1 MADPL
6 ESAANIFEKLVSDF
20 TWTRFTFVVFLLV
33 AVVLSSFV
41 FESYTR
47 HFALSRIDT
56 EIRALS
62 ELARLSPKV
71 PVTADSAQF
80 QRGYDHLLAKLNAQI
95 DGESFQLDQLPIW
108 ASNAI
113 YAAIPWLFMS
123 FFLLLATK
131 TGRAKAY
138 AGMAT
143 VALPFVIVGGLIPE
157 FGRNWINHWAYP
169 WGTMV
174 LCVCAIVLLQ
184 KRKARRISV
193 RT

>member
-1 MADPL
+1 
-6 ESAANIFEKLVSDF
+6 VSDF
-20 TWTRFTFVVFLLV
+20 TWPRFTFVVFLMV
-33 AVVLSSFV
+33 AIVLSLFV

-56 EIRALS
+56 EIRAFS
-62 ELARLSPKV
+62 ELARLSPKIQA
-71 PVTADSAQF
+71 TADSAQF

-113 YAAIPWLFMS
+113 YAAIPWLVMS
-123 FFLLLATK
+123 FLLLLATK
-131 TGRAKAY
+131 TGRSKAY
-138 AGMAT
+138 VGMTA
-143 VALPFVIVGGLIPE
+143 VALPFVIVGGVMPE
-157 FGRNWINHWAYP
+157 FGRSWINHWVYP
-169 WGTMV
+169 WGIMI
-174 LCVCAIVLLQ
+174 LCVWAIVLLQ